1 MTPRL
6 PLALARA
13 ARRIGGRHPAA
24 ENAIETAAV
33 DGTAAER
40 DRALP
45 EIDWARP
52 PEAARLDS
60 FPAPSGDLARMS
72 MGDPAC
78 PTVLLVPGVTGSKE
92 DFTLM
97 MPELAGPERRIPPGE
112 RYDHALFVD
121 DLLAVL
127 AADAGPAH
135 VVGYS
140 FAGTIAQMAL
150 IARPDLFRS
159 ITLLSCP
166 PLAGNSLRGMR
177 GIGRFSSLVTG
188 RTGASLM
195 IWGIRRNFT
204 RVGPARLA
212 FINQRF
218 RSTRRS
224 SIDDVIGLMKHTPDL
239 TAEIALLPV
248 PVMVAVGDHDVWGIR
263 LHRRFARALGG
274 RLAIYRTGHSPCET
288 MPHQLARDLD
298 AFYRERE

>member
-1 MTPRL
+1 
-6 PLALARA
+6 
-13 ARRIGGRHPAA
+13 
-24 ENAIETAAV
+24 
-33 DGTAAER
+33 
-40 DRALP
+40 
-45 EIDWARP
+45 
-52 PEAARLDS
+52 
-60 FPAPSGDLARMS
+60 MS

-97 MPELAGPERRIPPGE
+97 MPELARAGWHVVSFDMAGQFESAAAGPERRIPPGE

-212 FINQRF
+212 F
-218 RSTRRS
+218 
-224 SIDDVIGLMKHTPDL
+224 
-239 TAEIALLPV
+239 
-248 PVMVAVGDHDVWGIR
+248 
-263 LHRRFARALGG
+263 
-274 RLAIYRTGHSPCET
+274 
-288 MPHQLARDLD
+288 LD
-298 AFYRERE
+298 R